1 MQLALHDLTCC
12 LSWPQRA
19 GLAPTGILTHSAKT
33 LGYTSVANLLAVN
46 PDAVHHAQ
54 KDRDHAQADTTAAP
68 AKKKRKP
75 KAKKGEDGDAAASGA
90 DAGVVDQATL
100 AGQLARG
107 SARAGGWARQA
118 KAGLHWV
125 ALIDGPLPACR

>member
-1 MQLALHDLTCC
+1 MHEPKRC
-12 LSWPQRA
+12 LSWLQRA

-33 LGYTSVANLLAVN
+33 LGYASVANLLAVN

-54 KDRDHAQADTTAAP
+54 KEQEHAQLDGTTGP

-75 KAKKGEDGDAAASGA
+75 KAKKEEGDAATSGA
-90 DAGVVDQATL
+90 EAGTVDQVIL

-107 SARAGGWARQA
+107 RTWAGGARRQA
-118 KAGLHWV
+118 ESKQGKR
-125 ALIDGPLPACR
+125 C

>member
-1 MQLALHDLTCC
+1 MHYSMRC
-12 LSWPQRA
+12 LSWLQRA

-54 KDRDHAQADTTAAP
+54 KEREHAQGDDTAAP

-75 KAKKGEDGDAAASGA
+75 KAKKGEEGDGAASRAGA
-90 DAGVVDQATL
+90 GALDQAVP

-107 SARAGGWARQA
+107 STRSGVRLGQPSLRRRDCIGW
-118 KAGLHWV
+118 H
-125 ALIDGPLPACR
+125 